1 MAWGSLLSLVHW
13 INPDAYVVVHGVY
26 LPFINHSCTMLFFSL
41 CSMCIP
47 FLKYSLQKWMV
58 AVLLK
63 LCTEMNLLFLS
74 FHGLDKSLLP
84 QHEAKR
90 AQSML
95 INITTPTFFVWFL
108 PSPPRYMSRYS
119 LLFVPSYPTQHLA
132 VWKYAYFLSCSYST
146 KWFNISLQQNAFLLI
161 FFYII
166 V

>member
-1 MAWGSLLSLVHW
+1 MEFISHSSITLV
-13 INPDAYVVVHGVY
+13 PCSFFPSAVCAYHSWNTHY
-26 LPFINHSCTMLFFSL
+26 L
-41 CSMCIP
+41 
-47 FLKYSLQKWMV
+47 
-58 AVLLK
+58 VLLK

-161 FFYII
+161 FFISLSNQLA
-166 V
+166 